1 MITRTRARPVAGIG
15 AAAAIAVLGFV
26 AAVAASTAAA
36 AAGFVGVS
44 VGVPFGF
51 PFYYPPYPPPYY
63 PPTRCRRRPI
73 THRRPPIRR
82 HHLNSRLGTTP
93 AAAQVPSIT
102 YTPRRAWT
110 DAAGRQCREDKTT
123 RELNGR
129 PATQVYGTALP
140 RPRRSMA
147 DR

>member
-63 PPTRCRRRPI
+63 PPPL
-73 THRRPPIRR
+73 P
-82 HHLNSRLGTTP
+82 P
-93 AAAQVPSIT
+93 AAYYPPAPAYPPPSLQQPSGHNPGGGGAGPLDHL
-102 YTPRRAWT
+102 YAAARLDRRCWPAVPRRQ
-110 DAAGRQCREDKTT
+110 DH
-123 RELNGR
+123 
-129 PATQVYGTALP
+129 P
-140 RPRRSMA
+140 
-147 DR
+147 